1 MQSTIKLKTLT
12 KKEVHPT
19 MLNTSE
25 HNAILVFSENFSI
38 YWNLKSS
45 LCPFLVTTSMSFT
58 FQIPILR
65 NLWNLPLPSFCLSI
79 YNV

>member
-12 KKEVHPT
+12 RKEIHPT

-25 HNAILVFSENFSI
+25 YNAFSVFSENFSI

-45 LCPFLVTTSMSFT
+45 SAYS
-58 FQIPILR
+58 
-65 NLWNLPLPSFCLSI
+65 LSPCHLI
-79 YNV
+79 HLSNSNS

>member
-12 KKEVHPT
+12 RKEIHPT

-25 HNAILVFSENFSI
+25 YNVFSVFSENFSI

-45 LCPFLVTTSMSFT
+45 SAYSLSPSPSHPPLKFQFLGISGT
-58 FQIPILR
+58 
-65 NLWNLPLPSFCLSI
+65 
-79 YNV
+79 